1 MVQSYAMEILVDFVW
16 NAKGAFGRTVWK
28 IVFIVGEDPVAW
40 WPCSCGNEVHF
51 QLALDDV
58 PTIFTRIEFRLGA
71 GLAEPGYDG
80 KC

>member
-1 MVQSYAMEILVDFVW
+1 MVILVDFVC

-28 IVFIVGEDPVAW
+28 IVFVVGEDPVAW
-40 WPCSCGNEVHF
+40 WPCPFDMEVPF
-51 QLALDDV
+51 QLALDEV

-71 GLAEPGYDG
+71 GLTEPGYGG